1 MAALVLLA
9 GAAIT
14 ALMVILVPC
23 PAGAVRRF
31 FFGISER
38 RIMRDQFVSEWEAME
53 RVILS

>member
-1 MAALVLLA
+1 LAALVLLA